1 MKLENKPTVRKG
13 RAVLTDPQPLAPHP
27 AGACRPDRSR
37 IDAIDLLG
45 TVAAR

>member
-1 MKLENKPTVRKG
+1 MKLENKPTAQEG
-13 RAVLTDPQPLAPHP
+13 RAVPADPQPLAPHP